1 HCILDV
7 PNHGHVH
14 AVCVHLGLFESH
26 RRKQLGLL
34 AELMGRLPD
43 GEPVIVAGDFN
54 DWRQRADALLQGTG
68 LHEAFV
74 ERFGAPAKS
83 FPARW
88 PLLRLDRI

>member
-1 HCILDV
+1 MEL
-7 PNHGHVH
+7 H
-14 AVCVHLGLFESH
+14 AAFGQFDRLRC
-26 RRKQLGLL
+26 

-88 PLLRLDRI
+88 PLLRLDRIYVRNATTHRPKVLSN